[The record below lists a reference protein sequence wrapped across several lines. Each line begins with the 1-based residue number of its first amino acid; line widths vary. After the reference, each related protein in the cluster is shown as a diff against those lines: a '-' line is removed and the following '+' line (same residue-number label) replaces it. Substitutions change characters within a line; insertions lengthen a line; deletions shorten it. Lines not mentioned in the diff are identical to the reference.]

1 MIDGEC
7 NLENNLEVTEWFL
20 TSWFASTSVLT
31 SQNWKLGILTF
42 SNWEVYGSL
51 VYLTT
56 EDYSET
62 NVFSQYPER
71 GNPTSEL

>member
-20 TSWFASTSVLT
+20 TSWFASTSVLM

-56 EDYSET
+56 EDNSET
-62 NVFSQYPER
+62 NMLSRYPEKC
-71 GNPTSEL
+71 NPTSEL

>member
-56 EDYSET
+56 EDNSEI
-62 NVFSQYPER
+62 NMLSRYPEKC
-71 GNPTSEL
+71 NPTSEL